1 MESSERM
8 SNRPKITL
16 TIPQYGLPP
25 GYQYPPTIPTAGIP
39 STAGM
44 TTAGIPPQYVQ
55 AADGAGGYYNPFA
68 GMYPTK
74 AGEFMF
80 KQFSGVRDFTMNTAK
95 SGLSVGEKSA
105 FWLYNKISN
114 LSRKWF
120 THMFL
125 FLVVLCYSLA
135 GAFMFATIEGEFKI
149 IFFSQ
154 CFINQFYSIYF
165 IYF

>member
-1 MESSERM
+1 MESAERM
-8 SNRPKITL
+8 NNRPKITL
-16 TIPQYGLPP
+16 TIPQYGNMPL
-25 GYQYPPTIPTAGIP
+25 GYQYPPIITTAGMP

-44 TTAGIPPQYVQ
+44 TTAGIPPQFVPAE
-55 AADGAGGYYNPFA
+55 AAGYYNPFA
-68 GMYPTK
+68 SMYPTK

-135 GAFMFATIEGEFKI
+135 GAFMFATIEGELKSVGCCLYS
-149 IFFSQ
+149 FF
-154 CFINQFYSIYF
+154 FLLINGN
-165 IYF
+165 